1 MPDETGTPPPPPEPP
16 VPLPLPPGAVK
27 GSGARRFGGFLA
39 GCAIACLLGAALA
52 LTVYGNT
59 RKTASCGAVQLIYL
73 VPVVILLFRK
83 GKGSWA
89 AGFLFG
95 GAIVVLLASM
105 CNDFTMH

>member
-1 MPDETGTPPPPPEPP
+1 MPDAPAPLPPPP
-16 VPLPLPPGAVK
+16 GAK
-27 GSGARRFGGFLA
+27 GGGARRFGAFVG
-39 GCAIACLLGAALA
+39 GCIIAVLLGAGLA
-52 LTVYGNT
+52 LTLYGNT
-59 RKTASCGAVQLIYL
+59 KKTASCGAVQLIYL
-73 VPVVILLFRK
+73 VPIVILLFRK

>member
-1 MPDETGTPPPPPEPP
+1 M
-16 VPLPLPPGAVK
+16 
-27 GSGARRFGGFLA
+27 GGLV
-39 GCAIACLLGAALA
+39 IACLLGAGLA

-73 VPVVILLFRK
+73 VPIVFLLFRK